1 MKQGTQ
7 TPQEN
12 ISAHTRRIVAANTRF
27 FAGSSVIFAGSF
39 VINVLNYVFTLVM
52 SRLLNVE
59 DFGEVA
65 ALLSLFLIIS
75 VPATALT
82 MLMAREVAHLSEQ
95 GGGRARLLFLALGR
109 HSAVGAILLWVVV
122 LSLVPFLSGYLRIP
136 PLPLYIFSAL
146 IPLTMLGALQSG
158 ALQGLQEFL
167 SLAKQGI
174 LGTIV
179 KLAASVAFVAAG
191 FSVAGVMGALT
202 LASACGLAYGY
213 AQAHSKL
220 SAARTLEGVAESSFD
235 ISAFVAPFGNIL
247 LTVFLLALLSNVDVV
262 LAKHYLPAA
271 AAGEYAALS
280 TVGKILIYGVGAFI
294 SVLLPM
300 AAAAAARGNGGERR
314 ILRLSLAG
322 VAAVS
327 LGAFTLFSLFPHLVV
342 SLLFGGRYAGIA
354 EHLGAFTVAMAC
366 IALATTFINYF
377 VATRNTSFVYLLGVG
392 IATEVALIVIRHES
406 PGAITQMLVYSSAL
420 LLLLMAANYAVVER
434 APRAVRE
441 STQAV

>member
-1 MKQGTQ
+1 MKFQRSLILPTETGFLA
-7 TPQEN
+7 
-12 ISAHTRRIVAANTRF
+12 S
-27 FAGSSVIFAGSF
+27 SSVIFAGSF

-65 ALLSLFLIIS
+65 ALLSLFIIIS

-82 MLMAREVAHLSEQ
+82 MLMAREVAHLNEQ
-95 GGGRARLLFLALGR
+95 GDGARRLFLALR
-109 HSAVGAILLWVVV
+109 KHSVAGAALLWVVV
-122 LSLVPFLSGYLRIP
+122 ISLVPFLSGYLRIA

-158 ALQGLQEFL
+158 TLQGLQEFF
-167 SLAKQGI
+167 SLAKQGV
-174 LGTIV
+174 LGTLV

-191 FSVAGVMGALT
+191 FSVAGVMGALA
-202 LASACGLAYGY
+202 LASLCGLAYGY
-213 AQAHSKL
+213 AKTHSKL
-220 SAARTLEGVAESSFD
+220 LVAESADDEAESSFD
-235 ISAFVAPFGNIL
+235 LSTFVAPFGNIL
-247 LTVFLLALLSNVDVV
+247 LTAFLLALLSNADVV

-280 TVGKILIYGVGAFI
+280 TVGKILIYGVSAFI

-300 AAAAAARGNGGERR
+300 AAAAAARGQGGERR
-314 ILRLSLAG
+314 VLRLSLAG
-322 VAAVS
+322 VAAMS
-327 LGAFTLFSLFPHLVV
+327 LGAFALFSLFPQMIV

-377 VATRNTSFVYLLGVG
+377 VATRNTSFVYLLSAG
-392 IATEVALIVIRHES
+392 IATEVAFIALRHES
-406 PGAITQMLVYSSAL
+406 LGAITEMLVYSSAL
-420 LLLLMAANYAVVER
+420 LLLLMVANYLVAYSPRRRRV
-434 APRAVRE
+434 AP
-441 STQAV
+441 SI